1 MGFDGGQ
8 QQKTT
13 LFPNRNHWLQCSG
26 ILRSFLGD
34 SDKETVNALRYQPF
48 GEALGNV
55 GSVGVAG
62 LYIQHDTDR
71 KMPSPSP
78 PLTVPL
84 SVDSPSQNTYTFITY
99 SDALNF
105 NLAST
110 LFSIL
115 AILKPPSS
123 HSPCRNACGGGRLDA
138 SPRSPPRVPFQ
149 GGSGPA
155 RPARRPPRR
164 PSHTCGARDHS
175 RPPPAHRRPPGPPA
189 PAAGFHSGRL
199 RPDGRRV
206 GGGPRRAE
214 RARSRRR
221 RRDRAGPAEGKEP
234 VAAAGEGPRAP
245 PPAHAPPAPAP
256 HLTASGSLAAPARKP
271 SRGGGSP
278 AQPSASSQ
286 RALPAGLAEAGS
298 PPAPGSSPG
307 GSTPRLSL
315 IRKAAARL
323 GGKGRRLKN
332 NRAALAAARTFPSSG
347 SGPGDGAAEAGAGRG
362 GRGGAGPGPGCTH
375 RRGTSLFAG
384 GAGRSPP
391 EPAGRRGKERP
402 EPSGSLP
409 WDTSCSALGPGRS
422 PHLTGSLPRPPAE
435 VCAGGDTRHP
445 RPAPLRARPGLAA
458 GPGALWVSHVAAP
471 GPPRG
476 PARGRRA
483 AGGRPRLR
491 GAAGRGLRG
500 RSRGRPRVRK
510 GSPGAVCSAL
520 LVSAALPG
528 HAGRWTPGTA
538 YRESRLR
545 LKAGTGVRDGE
556 WGGIPGRSRG
566 RQLLLRLRD
575 APSGPDATCRVPG
588 PRKAAQPEA
597 SPSTGQPWEGR
608 TVAAGRGRCLLCT
621 AGGSNR
627 F

>member
-48 GEALGNV
+48 GEALGN
-55 GSVGVAG
+55 
-62 LYIQHDTDR
+62 
-71 KMPSPSP
+71 
-78 PLTVPL
+78 
-84 SVDSPSQNTYTFITY
+84 
-99 SDALNF
+99 
-105 NLAST
+105 
-110 LFSIL
+110 
-115 AILKPPSS
+115 
-123 HSPCRNACGGGRLDA
+123 
-138 SPRSPPRVPFQ
+138 

-199 RPDGRRV
+199 RPDGRVRLCHGGTWRRV

-234 VAAAGEGPRAP
+234 VAAAGEGPRAPP

-500 RSRGRPRVRK
+500 RPRVRK